1 MFARS
6 KLSSYLSDPSL
17 LLAVP
22 ATGVFYAIMFQPEM
36 RETLLAKYTTE
47 HTIEYVIVTM
57 FMWGICDVLLK
68 LLAFPREFLGLKQN
82 WLPPRS
88 GRVPVAEAAELLA
101 DVEQKPAAVQ
111 ESRIAL
117 RLKHA
122 LTYLIENKSAE
133 EFPEQLRYLSEQD
146 HEATHNKYSLVGFIV
161 AVTPILG
168 FLGTVVHFGTALSGM
183 TVDNMSTQLNHV
195 VSEMGTAFNTT
206 TVALGAAMF
215 TMFGKFLT
223 ERTDRGIDQRIDRI
237 VERELENR
245 FEVKAANLSPLMAT
259 IDAANKE
266 FHAAVQGA
274 LAGQV
279 NTWSAALEALFER
292 FEQRQVNEEQ
302 RWEKTLAILHDRY
315 TKHESS
321 ANENLK
327 KILLV
332 ADERHD
338 EHLGQIQMVLEQAAQ
353 FSTHAAALAE
363 SLNGIAQGEG
373 QLADT
378 QKALSN
384 NLKLLHETH
393 QIDDALHG
401 LTAAIHLLTARN
413 QPATPAGKKAA

>member
-1 MFARS
+1 MFDRA

-22 ATGVFYAIMFQPEM
+22 ATGIYYAIMFQPEM
-36 RETLLAKYTTE
+36 HDTLLAKYTTE
-47 HTIEYVIVTM
+47 HMIEYVIVGM
-57 FMWGICDVLLK
+57 FMWGMVDVVLK
-68 LLAFPREFLGLKQN
+68 LLTFPREFLALRQT
-82 WLPPRS
+82 WFPPRS
-88 GRVPVAEAAELLA
+88 GRVPVTAAAELLA
-101 DVEQKPAAVQ
+101 DVEEKPAAML
-111 ESRIAL
+111 ESRLGL
-117 RLKHA
+117 RITHA
-122 LTYLIENKSAE
+122 LTFLIETKSAE

-146 HEATHNKYSLVGFIV
+146 HETTHNKYSLVGFIV

-168 FLGTVVHFGTALSGM
+168 FLGTVIHFGTALSGM
-183 TVDNMSTQLNHV
+183 TVDNMATQLNHV

-206 TVALGAAMF
+206 TVALGAAML

-223 ERTDRGIDQRIDRI
+223 ERADRGIDNRIDRI
-237 VERELENR
+237 VERELLNR
-245 FEVKAANLSPLMAT
+245 FEVKAANLSPLLAT
-259 IDAANKE
+259 LDAANRE

-279 NTWSAALEALFER
+279 TSWTAALEALFER
-292 FEQRQVNEEQ
+292 FEQRQQIEEQ
-302 RWEKTLAILHDRY
+302 RWEKVCDKLAERY

-321 ANENLK
+321 ANDNLK

-338 EHLGQIQMVLEQAAQ
+338 QHLGQIQLVLEQAAG
-353 FSTHAAALAE
+353 FSTHAEALA
-363 SLNGIAQGEG
+363 STLNGIAQGEG
-373 QLADT
+373 QLADV
-378 QKALSN
+378 QKSLSN

-413 QPATPAGKKAA
+413 TPSPAAKKAA

>member
-1 MFARS
+1 MFERS

-17 LLAVP
+17 LFAAP
-22 ATGVFYAIMFQPEM
+22 ATAVYYAIMLQPEM
-36 RETLLAKYTTE
+36 QGTLLAKYTTE
-47 HTIEYVIVTM
+47 HSIEYVIVGM
-57 FMWGICDVLLK
+57 FMWGMVDVVLK
-68 LLAFPREFLGLKQN
+68 LLKFPREFLALRQT

-88 GRVPVAEAAELLA
+88 GRVPVSAAAELLA
-101 DVEQKPAAVQ
+101 DVEEKPAALQ
-111 ESRIAL
+111 ESRLAL
-117 RLKHA
+117 RIKHA
-122 LTYLIENKSAE
+122 LTFLIENKSAE
-133 EFPEQLRYLSEQD
+133 EFPEHLRYLSDQD
-146 HEATHNKYSLVGFIV
+146 HEATHGRYSLVGFIV

-168 FLGTVVHFGTALSGM
+168 FLGTVIHFGTALSGM
-183 TVDNMSTQLNHV
+183 TVENMSTQLNHV

-223 ERTDRGIDQRIDRI
+223 ERTDRGIDARIDRI

-279 NTWSAALEALFER
+279 ESWSAALEALFDR
-292 FEQRQVNEEQ
+292 FEQRQKNEEQ
-302 RWEKTLAILHDRY
+302 RWEKTLATLQDRY

-338 EHLGQIQMVLEQAAQ
+338 QHLGQIQLVLEQAAQ

-363 SLNGIAQGEG
+363 SLNGIATGEG

-413 QPATPAGKKAA
+413 TPAATGKKAA

>member
-1 MFARS
+1 MFERA

-22 ATGVFYAIMFQPEM
+22 ATGIYYAIMFQPEM
-36 RETLLAKYTTE
+36 QGTLLAKYTTE
-47 HTIEYVIVTM
+47 HMIEYVIVGM
-57 FMWGICDVLLK
+57 FMWGMVDVVLK
-68 LLAFPREFLGLKQN
+68 LLTFPREFLALRQS
-82 WLPPRS
+82 WFPPRT
-88 GRVPVAEAAELLA
+88 GRVPIAAAAELLA
-101 DVEQKPAAVQ
+101 DVEEKPAALL
-111 ESRIAL
+111 ESRLGL
-117 RLKHA
+117 RITHA
-122 LTYLIENKSAE
+122 LTFLIETKSAE

-146 HEATHNKYSLVGFIV
+146 HESTHNKYSLVGFIV

-168 FLGTVVHFGTALSGM
+168 FLGTVIHFGTALSGM
-183 TVDNMSTQLNHV
+183 TVDNMATQLNHV

-206 TVALGAAMF
+206 TVALGAAML

-223 ERTDRGIDQRIDRI
+223 ERTDRGIDNRIDRI
-237 VERELENR
+237 VERELLNR
-245 FEVKAANLSPLMAT
+245 FEVKAANLSPLLAT
-259 IDAANKE
+259 LDAANRE

-279 NTWSAALEALFER
+279 TSWTAALEALFER
-292 FEQRQVNEEQ
+292 FEQRQQIEEQ
-302 RWEKTLAILHDRY
+302 RWEKVCDKLAERY

-338 EHLGQIQMVLEQAAQ
+338 QHLGQIQLVLEQAAQ

-373 QLADT
+373 QLADV
-378 QKALSN
+378 QKSLSN

-413 QPATPAGKKAA
+413 TPAATGKKAA

>member
-1 MFARS
+1 MFERS

-22 ATGVFYAIMFQPEM
+22 ATGIYYAIVFQPEM
-36 RETLLAKYTTE
+36 HDTLLHRYTTE
-47 HTIEYVIVTM
+47 HTIEYVIVSM
-57 FMWGICDVLLK
+57 FMWGMCDVILK
-68 LLAFPREFLGLKQN
+68 LLTFPREFLGLRQN

-88 GRVPVAEAAELLA
+88 GRVPVTEAAELLA
-101 DVEQKPAAVQ
+101 EIEQKPAAVQ
-111 ESRIAL
+111 ESRISL
-117 RLKHA
+117 RIKHA

-183 TVDNMSTQLNHV
+183 TVENMSTQLNHV

-223 ERTDRGIDQRIDRI
+223 ERTDRGIDARIDRI

-245 FEVKAANLSPLMAT
+245 FEVKAANLSPLLAT

-279 NTWSAALEALFER
+279 STWSAALEALFER
-292 FEQRQVNEEQ
+292 FEQRQQNEEQ
-302 RWEKTLAILHDRY
+302 RWEKTLAAMHDRY

-327 KILLV
+327 KIILV

-338 EHLGQIQMVLEQAAQ
+338 QHLGQIQLVLEQAAQ
-353 FSTHAAALAE
+353 FSTHAEALAA
-363 SLNGIAQGEG
+363 SLNGLAQGEG

-413 QPATPAGKKAA
+413 QPAPAGKKAA

>member
-1 MFARS
+1 MFERA

-22 ATGVFYAIMFQPEM
+22 ATGIYYAIMFQPEM
-36 RETLLAKYTTE
+36 QGTLLAKYTTE
-47 HTIEYVIVTM
+47 HMIEYVIVGM
-57 FMWGICDVLLK
+57 FMWGMVDVVLK
-68 LLAFPREFLGLKQN
+68 LLTFPREFLALRQS
-82 WLPPRS
+82 WFPPRT
-88 GRVPVAEAAELLA
+88 GRVPIAAAAELLA
-101 DVEQKPAAVQ
+101 DVEEKPAALL
-111 ESRIAL
+111 ESRLGQRIT
-117 RLKHA
+117 HA
-122 LTYLIENKSAE
+122 LTFLIETKSAE

-146 HEATHNKYSLVGFIV
+146 HESTHNKYSLVGFIV

-168 FLGTVVHFGTALSGM
+168 FLGTVIHFGTALSGM
-183 TVDNMSTQLNHV
+183 TVDNMATQLNHV

-206 TVALGAAMF
+206 TVALGAAML

-223 ERTDRGIDQRIDRI
+223 ERTDRGIDNRIDRI
-237 VERELENR
+237 VERELLNR
-245 FEVKAANLSPLMAT
+245 FEVKAANLSPLLAT
-259 IDAANKE
+259 LDAANRE

-274 LAGQV
+274 LADQV
-279 NTWSAALEALFER
+279 TSWTAALEALFER
-292 FEQRQVNEEQ
+292 FEQRQQIEEQ
-302 RWEKTLAILHDRY
+302 RWEKVCDKLAERY

-338 EHLGQIQMVLEQAAQ
+338 QHLGQIQLVLEQAAQ

-373 QLADT
+373 QLADV
-378 QKALSN
+378 QKSLSN

-413 QPATPAGKKAA
+413 TPAPTSKKAA